1 MPTWKLIFYAVSALM
16 VALLLYRMY
25 RKNRVPQAKQP
36 LVPNDT
42 AAGLGTGDVS
52 LAPPSVRPAAPQIP
66 AAAPEVLPLPPAT
79 RGVTP
84 PPLPAAARTKPAAA
98 TATVASVAPATAT
111 ATVASV
117 APAIAKA
124 PTAQAPTYSVSAES
138 RAHRT
143 NNWSDRALFTDES
156 TAIDDNPLPSV
167 APHEVPIHG
176 DGDYQYGSLTPTLA
190 ALLPETAERQRETR
204 RDLKSAGRYEPHALE
219 NFNASRYLLMMLGLV
234 GFGVILLM
242 VPPRFEGFAL
252 FGLIAATIAGW
263 GLPRIMLRSAA
274 AARLI
279 EIERAMPDMLDMLN
293 MCVSQGL
300 TVQESLGRVSHQM
313 KPVYPALAQELQ
325 IVHEQSQIGSLEQ
338 AMENFSDRIDLPEVH
353 SFTTLIT
360 QTERMGTSVSQALAN
375 YSDTM
380 RENLRQRADE
390 KANRA
395 TFRLLFPTVLFLM
408 PAVFIILL
416 GPALVELSDFF
427 AGRGRQ
433 LLGRNRE
440 TVNSVNN
447 RQNTRPSA
455 PSVFPE

>member
-1 MPTWKLIFYAVSALM
+1 MPTWKLVFYAVSALL
-16 VALLLYRMY
+16 VAALFYRMY
-25 RKNRVPQAKQP
+25 RKSRAPKTQQP
-36 LVPNDT
+36 FAPNDA
-42 AAGLGTGDVS
+42 AAGLGTGDIAVS
-52 LAPPSVRPAAPQIP
+52 RPRPAKAD
-66 AAAPEVLPLPPAT
+66 V
-79 RGVTP
+79 P
-84 PPLPAAARTKPAAA
+84 PPLPASPAPAVMKAPVAA
-98 TATVASVAPATAT
+98 TVTTAPSIVSAP

-117 APAIAKA
+117 APAIARA
-124 PTAQAPTYSVSAES
+124 PSAPLYTASPES
-138 RAHRT
+138 RAHRAT
-143 NNWSDRALFTDES
+143 NWADRTLFTDES
-156 TAIDDNPLPSV
+156 TSPLTENPVPVV

-176 DGDYQYGSLTPTLA
+176 TGDYQYGFITPTLA
-190 ALLPETAERQRETR
+190 AALPETAARQAETR

-234 GFGVILLM
+234 GFGILVLM
-242 VPPRFEGFAL
+242 VPPRFEGFAM

-263 GLPRIMLRSAA
+263 GLPRIMLRGAA
-274 AARLI
+274 SNRLI
-279 EIERAMPDMLDMLN
+279 EIERSMPDMLDMLN

-300 TVQESLGRVSHQM
+300 TVQESLGRVSYQM

-325 IVHEQSQIGSLEQ
+325 IVHEQAEIGSLEQ

-360 QTERMGTSVSQALAN
+360 QTERMGTSISQALAT

-433 LLGRNRE
+433 ILGRNRE
-440 TVNSVNN
+440 VVQGVND
-447 RQNTRPSA
+447 RQGIRTNGPTGT
-455 PSVFPE
+455 PE